1 LLKITDLQTGY
12 FKTKILSEN
21 LISFPS
27 PPGYSPDLG
36 GGALK
41 ASHGR
46 GEWLKLA
53 GDPVKAVKLFY
64 RLSTLENPPSKLPL
78 HPVSVKAAI
87 DKAEKT
93 QKEVEEYKSWSD
105 DLF

>member
-1 LLKITDLQTGY
+1 MKITDIQPGF

-21 LISFPS
+21 LIAFPS
-27 PPGYSPDLG
+27 PRGYSPDLG

-41 ASHGR
+41 AAHGR
-46 GEWLKLA
+46 GEWFKSA

-64 RLSTLENPPSKLPL
+64 RLSTLENPPSKLAL

-87 DKAEKT
+87 DKAEKI

-105 DLF
+105 DIF